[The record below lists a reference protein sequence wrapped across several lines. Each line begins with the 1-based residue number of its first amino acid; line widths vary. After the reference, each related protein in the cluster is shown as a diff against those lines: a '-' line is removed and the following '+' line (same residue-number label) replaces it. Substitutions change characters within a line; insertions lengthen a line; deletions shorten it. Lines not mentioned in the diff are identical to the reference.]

1 MQKDDDKMIKL
12 EFICEELN
20 EQLKLILELI
30 SRYKQKSPHLKEKIQ
45 CEKTIERPTKNE
57 RPSASVTVLPKMTVH
72 QRP

>member
-30 SRYKQKSPHLKEKIQ
+30 SRYKQKRPHLKEKIQ
-45 CEKTIERPTKNE
+45 CEKTIMVSNCIRIIHDRP
-57 RPSASVTVLPKMTVH
+57 
-72 QRP
+72 